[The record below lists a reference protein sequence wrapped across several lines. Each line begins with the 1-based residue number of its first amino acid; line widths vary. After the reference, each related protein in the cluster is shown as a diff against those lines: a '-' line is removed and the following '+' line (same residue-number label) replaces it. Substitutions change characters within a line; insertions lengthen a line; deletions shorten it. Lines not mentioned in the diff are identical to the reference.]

1 MPASPISMVMSTWLA
16 LALPAGLFT
25 WRIIAARRGR
35 DRPTLATGLAPDDAG
50 ATEFPVRGVSTRG
63 GFLLSGVSK
72 NSINPRFWI
81 EADGLRMRILKTW
94 RLAFG
99 DLKQVD
105 ARKTMGGVAL
115 IFHSAAE
122 HRVFIVRFADAAL
135 ARSAL
140 ARVAASAPLTEE
152 AAILRDGHA
161 RGATR
166 GLSRYDGPLG

>member
-1 MPASPISMVMSTWLA
+1 MPTSPISMLMNAWLV

-25 WRIIAARRGR
+25 WRIIAARRER
-35 DRPTLATGLAPDDAG
+35 DRQALAAGPAPDDAR
-50 ATEFPVRGVSTRG
+50 ATEFPVRGISTRG
-63 GFLLSGVSK
+63 GFLMGGVSK
-72 NSINPRFWI
+72 NSINPNFRI
-81 EADGLRMRILKTW
+81 EAGGLRMRILKTW
-94 RLAFG
+94 RLPFG

-105 ARKTMGGVAL
+105 ARTTIGGVAL

-122 HRVFIVRFADAAL
+122 RRVFIVRFADAAL

-140 ARVAASAPLTEE
+140 SRVTPSAPLTED

-161 RGATR
+161 GGATR

>member
-1 MPASPISMVMSTWLA
+1 MPREALNWLSWQMGSA
-16 LALPAGLFT
+16 PFVSGGFGHFYAYAPMHIQYAV
-25 WRIIAARRGR
+25 
-35 DRPTLATGLAPDDAG
+35 DRYAM
-50 ATEFPVRGVSTRG
+50 EFPVRGVAPRG

-72 NSINPRFWI
+72 NSINPHFWI
-81 EADGLRMRILKTW
+81 EADGLRMWILKTW

-135 ARSAL
+135 ARSAF
-140 ARVAASAPLTEE
+140 ARVVSSAPLTEE
-152 AAILRDGHA
+152 AAILRDGDA

>member
-1 MPASPISMVMSTWLA
+1 MPTSPMSMVMSAWLV
-16 LALPAGLFT
+16 LALPAGFFT
-25 WRIIAARRGR
+25 WRMIAARRER
-35 DRPTLATGLAPDDAG
+35 DRQALATGPAPDEAG
-50 ATEFPVRGVSTRG
+50 ATEFPVRGISTRG
-63 GFLLSGVSK
+63 GFLLGAYSK
-72 NSINPRFWI
+72 NSINPNFWV
-81 EADGLRMRILKTW
+81 EADGLRIRILKTW
-94 RLAFG
+94 RLAFS

-122 HRVFIVRFADAAL
+122 HRVFIVRFGDAAL

-140 ARVAASAPLTEE
+140 SRVAPSAPLTED

-161 RGATR
+161 GAATR